1 MKETWKVDCLTS
13 SAGWESVILFYFLA
27 LSSYIF
33 IHVLVSLQL
42 VVITENNPSAGL
54 FSRVNPELYIVFI
67 FTLHTQH
74 NTEGTCSVAH
84 PQSCP
89 QDEPWRVARW
99 HCRTE
104 ISPVPFLVG
113 RKSAAGGQKGALGW
127 APAPR
132 GYLLLRLIWRSPHLL
147 GVQPLWDSTS
157 ITSTAETRNDSRER
171 VNILG
176 KWAWQCLSPL

>member
-13 SAGWESVILFYFLA
+13 SAGWESVIFNFFLA

-67 FTLHTQH
+67 FILHTQH
-74 NTEGTCSVAH
+74 NTEGTCSMAQTV
-84 PQSCP
+84 QSCP

-104 ISPVPFLVG
+104 ISPVPFF
-113 RKSAAGGQKGALGW
+113 GGQKICCRGAE
-127 APAPR
+127 
-132 GYLLLRLIWRSPHLL
+132 RSF
-147 GVQPLWDSTS
+147 GVSPSTS
-157 ITSTAETRNDSRER
+157 GLPPFKTDLKISSSAGGSAPLGQHQHRKDCRNS
-171 VNILG
+171 
-176 KWAWQCLSPL
+176 K